1 MSSMRRTI
9 NEMSDTT
16 VSRGRPATRRGRAGV
31 PDPLARLRPPIA
43 GALGAL
49 AGIGLSELV
58 AGFLGAPSLLAAIG
72 GFVIDHQPAGAK
84 DLVVGLFGT
93 NDKLALESLIV
104 IVAVLAGAILGVLAV
119 RRSYAVAAA
128 GFAAF
133 ALVGFLATLRMPSAA
148 PTTSLIVAFVAGIS
162 GLQVMSFLLRTA
174 GAGRTAS
181 GAPVAAVMPDWSRR
195 GFLVQAG
202 AVAVGSTAA
211 GLFGRRLLD
220 GGVSTVGSTAAT
232 TLPNP
237 VQLATLPARAE
248 IQQPGLTPLVMP
260 NDNFY
265 RIDTA
270 LITPSV
276 DLASWKVRVHGMV
289 DHEVSLSYADLA
301 ELPLIE
307 QYVTISCVSNEVG
320 GKLVGNAKWTGVKLR
335 DVLGMAGVQAGA
347 TQLVGRSVDGWTAG
361 MPTAWVMDPSR
372 EPMIALKMN
381 DQPLPRNHGFPAR
394 LIVPGL
400 YGYVS
405 ATKWL
410 SELELTTL
418 EGFDGYWVPLGWSKL
433 GPILTQ
439 SRIDTPSNG
448 ARVAAGRVPIAGIAW
463 APDRGIARVEVS
475 IDRGDWQP
483 AQLSTPISN
492 ATWVQWLVAWDAAAA
507 APGTHVIE
515 VRATDGTGAVQTTDV
530 TPPAPDGARGHHT
543 IQVTVA

>member
-1 MSSMRRTI
+1 
-9 NEMSDTT
+9 MSDTT
-16 VSRGRPATRRGRAGV
+16 LPRPRPARRPDRAVGA
-31 PDPLARLRPPIA
+31 DPIARLRPPIA

-72 GFVIDHQPAGAK
+72 GFVIDKQPPGAK
-84 DLVVGLFGT
+84 DFVVGLFGT

-104 IVAVLAGAILGVLAV
+104 LVAAAVGALLGIVAV
-119 RRSYAVAAA
+119 RRSYAVAAT

-133 ALVGFLATLRMPSAA
+133 ALAGFLATLRMPTAT
-148 PTTSLIVAFVAGIS
+148 PTTSMIVAFVAAIG
-162 GLQVMSFLLRTA
+162 GVQVMSLLLRTA
-174 GAGRTAS
+174 NAGRTAS
-181 GAPVAAVMPDWSRR
+181 GAPVATVMANWSRR
-195 GFLVQAG
+195 TFLIQAG
-202 AVAVGSTAA
+202 AVAVASTAA
-211 GLFGRRLLD
+211 GLIGRRLLEGD
-220 GGVSTVGSTAAT
+220 VPTVGGTPAT
-232 TLPNP
+232 TLPKP
-237 VQLATLPARAE
+237 VTVATLPAGAE
-248 IQQPGLTPLVMP
+248 LQQDGLTPLVMP
-260 NDNFY
+260 NDRFY

-276 DLASWKVRVHGMV
+276 DLASWKLRVHGMV

-307 QYVTISCVSNEVG
+307 QYVTIACVSNEVG
-320 GKLVGNAKWTGVKLR
+320 GNLVGNAKWTGVKLR
-335 DVLGMAGVQAGA
+335 DVLAMAGVQAGA

-381 DQPLPRNHGFPAR
+381 DDPLPRNHGFPAR

-410 SELELTTL
+410 SDLELTTL
-418 EGFDGYWVPLGWSKL
+418 EAANGYWVPLGWSKL

-439 SRIDTPSNG
+439 SRIDTPSDG
-448 ARVAAGRVPIAGIAW
+448 ERVATGRVPIAGIAW
-463 APDRGIARVEVS
+463 APDRGVAKAEVA
-475 IDRGDWQP
+475 IDGVWQD

-492 ATWVQWLVAWDAAAA
+492 ATWVQWLVAWDAAASG
-507 APGTHVIE
+507 PGTHAIE
-515 VRATDGTGAVQTTDV
+515 VRATDVTGAVQTSDV
-530 TPPAPDGARGHHT
+530 TPPAPDGARGHHR
-543 IQVTVA
+543 IEVKVG